1 MPSTTNEELLPSE
14 YYAKGL
20 SDRQNYTD
28 RAERFAKLTIP
39 SVFRDDDHSG
49 TDSTPDNYVQSFG
62 AIAVKNLVSKIG
74 MTLFPPNS
82 SAFRFTPDADGLE
95 TLSQGSDEE
104 KQGIALLVSQSQNN
118 VNTRLEALDT
128 RKTIFEVLEQLTVV
142 SSCIIEKRK
151 DKGYK
156 IHNLRNIVVTLD
168 DEGEAYKMCI
178 RETLTRLP
186 DGIEAPDQEKEEYEL
201 FTMLENTEG
210 DTWVMTQD
218 IDGEAVGEIKT
229 YTDDTKP
236 FEYIGWL
243 WSQGDSYYRPYVEDF
258 EGDLTSIDA
267 LSRVLTKGA
276 LISSKNLTFVDERG
290 GRTRIRDVIKAQNGA
305 ILQGRAEDVTSYQHG
320 KSYDYNVALQT
331 LDGLKRQVSQA
342 FLLTEGLRR
351 DAERVTQEEIRM
363 LSREVE
369 TALASVYAVISNKLI
384 KRMVLWAMADLGIKF
399 NAISLDIVT
408 GLDALGRAVEAQ
420 KLDEYLTR
428 ATQLGFISR
437 VKQDTLAVRYA
448 SFYNIDTEGLL
459 MTEVEFAEKQ
469 QKEQEALA
477 AQQGQEALAQ
487 SAGQAGGQAA
497 VDAVA
502 QTPQA

>member
-1 MPSTTNEELLPSE
+1 ML
-14 YYAKGL
+14 
-20 SDRQNYTD
+20 
-28 RAERFAKLTIP
+28 
-39 SVFRDDDHSG
+39 FRS
-49 TDSTPDNYVQSFG
+49 
-62 AIAVKNLVSKIG
+62 
-74 MTLFPPNS
+74 
-82 SAFRFTPDADGLE
+82 
-95 TLSQGSDEE
+95 
-104 KQGIALLVSQSQNN
+104 
-118 VNTRLEALDT
+118 
-128 RKTIFEVLEQLTVV
+128 
-142 SSCIIEKRK
+142 
-151 DKGYK
+151 
-156 IHNLRNIVVTLD
+156 
-168 DEGEAYKMCI
+168 
-178 RETLTRLP
+178 
-186 DGIEAPDQEKEEYEL
+186 
-201 FTMLENTEG
+201 
-210 DTWVMTQD
+210 
-218 IDGEAVGEIKT
+218 
-229 YTDDTKP
+229 
-236 FEYIGWL
+236 
-243 WSQGDSYYRPYVEDF
+243 
-258 EGDLTSIDA
+258 
-267 LSRVLTKGA
+267 
-276 LISSKNLTFVDERG
+276 SSKNLTFVDERG

-384 KRMVLWAMADLGIKF
+384 KRMVLWAMADLGIKL

-477 AQQGQEALAQ
+477 TQQGQEALAQ